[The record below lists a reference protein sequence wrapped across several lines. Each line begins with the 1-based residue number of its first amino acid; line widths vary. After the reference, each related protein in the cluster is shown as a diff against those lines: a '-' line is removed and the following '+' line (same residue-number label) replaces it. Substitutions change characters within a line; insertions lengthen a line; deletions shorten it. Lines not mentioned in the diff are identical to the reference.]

1 LKCFLNFNHVL
12 TIFFSVVGS
21 HYFLQVVKRFLLTT
35 GRNFLILLI
44 YCRYIFRGIG
54 IILFLAFLMS

>member
-1 LKCFLNFNHVL
+1 M
-12 TIFFSVVGS
+12 
-21 HYFLQVVKRFLLTT
+21 T